1 MRMIIVDDDPS
12 VIERFREEAEGIAEL
27 DIVGEFTDPR
37 DALRFA
43 GENGADAIEF
53 ALLDIVMPHMSG
65 LELMHELKMI
75 YPKLVVMF
83 ISSHDQYAAEA
94 MRKKADYYIFKPFSH
109 EEIEECVMRAGLL
122 ARRGDKRMLARTF
135 GRFDLFVDG
144 NLVKFRNA
152 KAKELLALCVDH
164 RGGEVTMEEAIDKLW
179 EDREYDS
186 KVKQCYRTAVMQ
198 LRATLI
204 RYRALDLFKTK
215 RGSCFIDTNLL
226 DCDLYDLLDGKEE
239 AVCKFDEYYM
249 MEYSWAEETVGS
261 LCQLLDKMAD
271 HNTIGE
277 I

>member
-144 NLVKFRNA
+144 NLVKFKNA

-204 RYRALDLFKTK
+204 KYRALDLFKTK
-215 RGSCFIDTNLL
+215 RGSCFIDAKLL

-239 AVCKFDEYYM
+239 AMRRFDYVYM
-249 MEYSWAEETVGS
+249 TEYSWAEETLGRLFEMVG
-261 LCQLLDKMAD
+261 
-271 HNTIGE
+271 
-277 I
+277 